1 MNPSLGNQSASE
13 PWKQFFL
20 QLMPIQI
27 ASIYTC
33 LHASSDE
40 MVEDIK
46 KEHGMKNKAKML
58 KKFFCDKWSQNHYM
72 LRNLTAA

>member
-1 MNPSLGNQSASE
+1 MNLSLGNQSASE
-13 PWKQFFL
+13 PWKQFL

-33 LHASSDE
+33 LRASSDE
-40 MVEDIK
+40 TVEDVK